1 MTDEPFEV
9 VTETDSATIVT
20 SASADVDVA
29 ELERTMVA
37 NALKYYDPENKQYS
51 EELSSN
57 ASPSQP
63 TLDQID
69 SYGKTAQTNISTAKT
84 IIALV
89 KQQINVDDL
98 IGMVY
103 QSIEANI
110 NPRYRLSFAPPGTLK
125 KQKKRVE
132 RAEEIIRDFN
142 EQVNLGEF
150 IKNAIC
156 DAYSDGT
163 LIYVLRRDES
173 NWVINN
179 YPLGIAELSS
189 FSVNGQPI
197 VLVNMDELK
206 GALDK
211 TILKTRKGKPLFFS
225 DTATQ
230 IRENY
235 PKEVYDAYRAGE
247 KYAKLDV
254 AYTGVVR
261 VNNRGSKYGVSPIF
275 RAMKPSLMLDNYQKA
290 DAVNAKARGKKII
303 HQIMREKLLG
313 ADGTRKAL
321 DDMAFA
327 HGELMKAW
335 RNPTVV
341 YTSCPAV
348 EAVKYVEPEA
358 EDTAAEKLNLYRNRV
373 LSSLGVSFLTNDN
386 TQTSATAKLSLGQLM
401 RTINMIARSVAH
413 MIEGFY
419 ITVLRDNGIG
429 MEYAPSFEIDESE
442 LLDIEMRMELAKLLY
457 STFCCSRGT
466 SMGVLGID
474 VEDEARRRR
483 TENDANLDDVFT
495 PYGTAYT
502 KSADDNQN
510 TGRPAD
516 TDSSDPDKQ
525 LDDQERY
532 DES

>member
-1 MTDEPFEV
+1 MADENFEV
-9 VTETDSATIVT
+9 VTTTVGDTTIATGT
-20 SASADVDVA
+20 EADFSVA
-29 ELERTMVA
+29 EREQQLMA
-37 NALKYYDPENKQYS
+37 NALKYYDPSNKQYS
-51 EELSSN
+51 EYLKQYGSSN
-57 ASPSQP
+57 EL
-63 TLDQID
+63 TLDRID
-69 SYGKTAQTNISTAKT
+69 DYGRTAQTDIGTAKA

-89 KQQINVDDL
+89 REQINVDDL

-103 QSIEANI
+103 QSIEANV
-110 NPRYRLSFAPPGTLK
+110 NPRYRVSFAPPGALK
-125 KQKKRVE
+125 KQKKTVT
-132 RAEEIIRDFN
+132 RAEEIINDFN
-142 EQVNLGEF
+142 TQVNLGEF

-163 LIYVLRRDES
+163 LIYVLRNDGP

-179 YPLGIAELSS
+179 YPLGIAEISS
-189 FSVNGQPI
+189 FSVNGKPI

-206 GALDK
+206 SALDK
-211 TILKTRKGKPLFFS
+211 TILKTRKGKALFFNS
-225 DTATQ
+225 TAEQ
-230 IRENY
+230 IKENY
-235 PKEVYDAYRAGE
+235 PKEVYEAFKNGE

-254 AYTGVVR
+254 DYTGVVR
-261 VNNRGSKYGVSPIF
+261 VNNRGCRYGVSPVF
-275 RAMKPSLMLDNYQKA
+275 RAMKPSLMLNNYQKA

-313 ADGTRKAL
+313 NDGTRKAL

-335 RNPTVV
+335 KNPTVV
-341 YTSCPAV
+341 YTSAPGV
-348 EAVKYVEPEA
+348 EAIKYVEPEA
-358 EDTAAEKLNLYRNRV
+358 EDTAVEKVNLYRNRV
-373 LSSLGVSFLTNDN
+373 LSSLGVSFLTNDK
-386 TQTSATAKLSLGQLM
+386 TQTSAIAKLSLGQLM
-401 RTINMIARSVAH
+401 RTINMIARAVAR

-474 VEDEARRRR
+474 IEDETRRRR
-483 TENDANLDDVFT
+483 AENDIDLDDVFT

-502 KSADDNQN
+502 KSANDNKG
-510 TGRPAD
+510 GRPAD

-532 DES
+532 NES